1 MKTSG
6 TLNTTANLQDSDTV
20 YEALINAHEGLSDK
34 DSAKL
39 NAKLILFLINHI
51 GDKQV
56 ILEAIDKSNSQS
68 A

>member
-1 MKTSG
+1 MKTSES
-6 TLNTTANLQDSDTV
+6 LNTTANLQDCDTV

-51 GDKQV
+51 GNKNV
-56 ILEAIDKSNSQS
+56 ILEAIEKSQAN
-68 A
+68 